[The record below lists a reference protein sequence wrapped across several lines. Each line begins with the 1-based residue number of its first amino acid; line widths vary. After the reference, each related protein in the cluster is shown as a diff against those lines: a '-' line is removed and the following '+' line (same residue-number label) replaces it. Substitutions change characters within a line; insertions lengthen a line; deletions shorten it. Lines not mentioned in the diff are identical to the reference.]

1 MKRILILLLISI
13 SLCFPLMAG
22 TYSEAHG
29 QYLMGYV
36 NSSTQFDVEL
46 FEDVL
51 PFNLEETLVKQ
62 NNDLSVV
69 LGLRV
74 GVYTLVVNT
83 NNYSL
88 TVTHDKLVKDGTV
101 SQGPTNSV
109 DYRFDLFYT
118 DLLEVERFKT
128 CFYDDSIVLT
138 QDDGISMTNKSF
150 YVSINATDAEIDLL
164 EGGNYSSTIS
174 FNFEVGV

>member
-1 MKRILILLLISI
+1 MKKVLILLLTFIY
-13 SLCFPLMAG
+13 LCLPLIAG

-36 NSSTQFDVEL
+36 NSSTQFTVEL

-51 PFNLEETLVKQ
+51 PFNLEENLVKK
-62 NNDLSVV
+62 NNNPNSV

-74 GVYTLVVNT
+74 GVYTLIVNT

-101 SQGPTNSV
+101 NQGSTNSV
-109 DYRFDLFYT
+109 DYRLDLFYT
-118 DLLEVERFKT
+118 DLLDVERFKT
-128 CFYDDSIVLT
+128 CFCDDSFVLT

-150 YVSINATDAEIDLL
+150 YVSMDATEAEIDLL